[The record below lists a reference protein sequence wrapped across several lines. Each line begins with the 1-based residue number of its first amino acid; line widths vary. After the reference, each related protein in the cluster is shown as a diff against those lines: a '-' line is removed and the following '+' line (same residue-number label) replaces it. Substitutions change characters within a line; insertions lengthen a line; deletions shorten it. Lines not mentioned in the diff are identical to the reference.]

1 MLIKFTLAVPSFTFY
16 CYPIPL
22 SNSDGGG
29 RIMACNIS
37 RVEYFRTTIEN
48 RPGEA
53 YKFLSQLALLK
64 INLLAFSATPV
75 TKTDTQ
81 LTFFPEN
88 PKIMKNE
95 ASRAGMYME
104 GPNPALLIQCDDRLG
119 ALADIHLRI
128 YEAGVNVKSAGGVT
142 DGRGAFGYVIHVE
155 QDDFDKAAAALGI

>member
-1 MLIKFTLAVPSFTFY
+1 
-16 CYPIPL
+16 
-22 SNSDGGG
+22 
-29 RIMACNIS
+29 MACNIS
-37 RVEYFRTTIEN
+37 RVEYFRTTIKN

-64 INLLAFSATPV
+64 INLLAFSATPI
-75 TKTDTQ
+75 TQEETQ

-104 GPNPALLIQCDDRLG
+104 GPKLALLIQCDDRLG
-119 ALADIHLRI
+119 ALADFHLKI
-128 YEAGVNVKSAGGVT
+128 YEAGINVKSAGGVT

-155 QDDFDKAAAALGI
+155 QDDFEKAAAALGI

>member
-1 MLIKFTLAVPSFTFY
+1 
-16 CYPIPL
+16 
-22 SNSDGGG
+22 
-29 RIMACNIS
+29 MACNIS
-37 RVEYFRTTIEN
+37 KVEYFRTTIKN

-75 TKTDTQ
+75 SKTDTQ

-104 GPNPALLIQCDDRLG
+104 GPSPALLIQCDDRLG
-119 ALADIHLRI
+119 ALADIHLEI
-128 YEAGVNVKSAGGVT
+128 FEAGVNVKSAGGVS

-155 QDDFDKAAAALGI
+155 SKDFDKAAAALGI

>member
-1 MLIKFTLAVPSFTFY
+1 
-16 CYPIPL
+16 
-22 SNSDGGG
+22 
-29 RIMACNIS
+29 MACNIS
-37 RVEYFRTTIEN
+37 RIEYFRTTIID

-75 TKTDTQ
+75 TPTDTQ

-88 PKIMKNE
+88 PKFMKNE
-95 ASRAGMYME
+95 ASRAGMYLE
-104 GPNPALLIQCDDRLG
+104 GPNPALLVQCDDRLG
-119 ALADIHLRI
+119 ALADIHLKI

-155 QDDFDKAAAALGI
+155 PEDFDKAAAALGI